1 MQLTIRMPDDYTER
15 LNSLSKNGTKEVGC
29 GPPSPLT
36 KTDPFMLVRN
46 DPWNAQ
52 LIGWWFLI

>member
-1 MQLTIRMPDDYTER
+1 MKLLRSYVDELISGVSAGALFAEKPIIPFY
-15 LNSLSKNGTKEVGC
+15 
-29 GPPSPLT
+29 PSPLT